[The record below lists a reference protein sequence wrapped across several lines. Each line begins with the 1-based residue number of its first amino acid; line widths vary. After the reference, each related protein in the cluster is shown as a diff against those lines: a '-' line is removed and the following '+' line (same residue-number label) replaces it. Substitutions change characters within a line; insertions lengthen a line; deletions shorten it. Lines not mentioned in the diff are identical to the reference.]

1 MQNPINTSPIAQF
14 TQTVRAAELGQQ
26 KEVKLSIQQARLLS
40 LTLTEVL
47 DKLNRDLETVYNAV
61 KSNSATEVINV
72 QMDGGGF
79 GELK

>member
-14 TQTVRAAELGQQ
+14 AQAVRAAELGQQ

-40 LTLTEVL
+40 LTLTEIL

-79 GELK
+79 GESK

>member
-1 MQNPINTSPIAQF
+1 MQNPINTRPIAQF
-14 TQTVRAAELGQQ
+14 TQAERAAELGQQ

-61 KSNSATEVINV
+61 KSNSATEVISV

>member
-1 MQNPINTSPIAQF
+1 MQSPINTSPVAQF
-14 TQTVRAAELGQQ
+14 TQAVRAAELGQQ
-26 KEVKLSIQQARLLS
+26 KELKLTIQQARLLS
-40 LTLTEVL
+40 LTLTEML

-61 KSNSATEVINV
+61 KSNSATEVVSV

>member
-14 TQTVRAAELGQQ
+14 THAVRAAELGQQ

-40 LTLTEVL
+40 LTLIEVL

-61 KSNSATEVINV
+61 KNNSATEVGRV
-72 QMDGGGF
+72 HMDGGGF
-79 GELK
+79 EEPK